1 MIWHGGDAMDAR
13 ELVRVKISSEAAG
26 YLSMSEVVVQQMPL
40 RELVEVILGV
50 TGKRLDRVC
59 EVLRRGVLV
68 AGGSR
73 FRWPGWDADAEA
85 VRRIFDAFP
94 DSDPSREFNEALC
107 VRAVLG
113 GEHCRIEIARE
124 AGQMRP
130 LLRRGSF
137 WDGLMRAVGAARPRY
152 LEYTYKDKADCYRV
166 DLSQQQATEVYD
178 AARLLRYSALKARI
192 AASKIQ
198 WIELHTAR

>member
-13 ELVRVKISSEAAG
+13 ELVTVKISSEAAG
-26 YLSMSEVVVQQMPL
+26 YLSMSQVVVQQMPL
-40 RELVEVILGV
+40 HELVEVILGV

-68 AGGSR
+68 AGASR

-85 VRRIFDAFP
+85 VRRVFEAFP
-94 DSDPSREFNEALC
+94 DSDPTREFNAALC

-113 GEHCRIEIARE
+113 GEHCRIDIARE
-124 AGQMRP
+124 AGQMKP

-137 WDGLMRAVGAARPRY
+137 WDALMRVVGAARPRY

-166 DLSQQQATEVYD
+166 DLSQHQAMEVYE

-192 AASKIQ
+192 AASNIQ